1 MIQVGDLRNLGALGP
16 FSNKDLELLL
26 AVSKT
31 RTLTPGSVLYAQE
44 ERARS
49 CFLLVRGLVQVE
61 RARESGRQVIATLH
75 PGTFVGQIAVIDN
88 GKRTATVRAATD
100 CEGLELGAEAVNQLM
115 TGCAPLS
122 LAFQDQLAIAGI
134 RQFRQAMALIAAIPP
149 PRRSPDAE
157 RTRDLDQ
164 VQAYLT
170 DSGVSPDELDAIEV
184 VQDGTGPRGRHG

>member
-1 MIQVGDLRNLGALGP
+1 MIQANGLRSLSSLDP
-16 FSNKDLELLL
+16 FSDKDLDLLL
-26 AVSKT
+26 AVS
-31 RTLTPGSVLYAQE
+31 RARSIASGSVLYAQG

-49 CFLLVRGLVQVE
+49 CFLLVQGLVQVE
-61 RARESGRQVIATLH
+61 RARASGAQVIATLH
-75 PGTFVGQIAVIDN
+75 PGTFVGQIALIDN

-100 CEGLELGAEAVNQLM
+100 CEGLELSAEIVDQLM

-149 PRRSPDAE
+149 PRRSDAQ
-157 RTRDLDQ
+157 RTRELDQ

-170 DSGVSPDELDAIEV
+170 DSGVSLDVLDAIEV
-184 VQDGTGPRGRHG
+184 VHDGAGPRGRHG